1 MKKKIITKFE
11 AFDGK
16 IFDNANDCDIYE
28 KQNNLRQVAEEKL
41 WAIRDQI
48 AKLLEDNGMGFDA
61 GYDGVRIFFNDQFD
75 DLGVSL

>member
-28 KQNNLRQVAEEKL
+28 RQNNLRRVAEEKL
-41 WAIRDQI
+41 WDIRDQI
-48 AKLLEDNGMGFDA
+48 AKLLEDNDMGFDSD
-61 GYDGVRIFFNDQFD
+61 YDGVRIFFNDQFD

>member
-16 IFDNANDCDIYE
+16 IFDNANDCDVYE

-48 AKLLEDNGMGFDA
+48 AKLLEDNGMDFDA
-61 GYDGVRIFFNDQFD
+61 DYDGVRIFFNDQFD
-75 DLGVSL
+75 DLGVYL

>member
-28 KQNNLRQVAEEKL
+28 RQNNLRRVAEEKL
-41 WAIRDQI
+41 WDIRDQI

>member
-48 AKLLEDNGMGFDA
+48 AKLLEDNDMGFDSD
-61 GYDGVRIFFNDQFD
+61 YDGVHIFFNDQFD